1 MKKKYLSI
9 EHKTLADL
17 GVATYKELWEKA
29 QKEGYEGIS
38 VSFISEFKKAE
49 DGGDKPIF
57 HAIFSTAGE
66 DRHGDIVEQSWEL
79 KSFKKNPV
87 YLDSHNYDSIV
98 HILGRVSGLK
108 VTGEGKKQKLEGNVE
123 FMLENPKGALAAM
136 MAEKGFLNASS
147 VGFIPLEF
155 DEKTGNIV
163 HSELL
168 EISAVSVPANAE
180 ALFEKSI
187 EGGEDKGG
195 EETVD
200 EPTEKK
206 EDETVTPPTEPVQ
219 PEPKSVSRKSVYAST
234 LSKMAKEKRENMNI
248 LRNAVKGLVEDGK
261 KSNAKKIFQALRN
274 LEEQI

>member
-29 QKEGYEGIS
+29 QKDGYEGIS
-38 VSFISEFKKAE
+38 VSFVSEFKKAE
-49 DGGDKPIF
+49 GDKPNLF

-98 HILGRVSGLK
+98 HILGRVSALK

-123 FMLENPKGALAAM
+123 FMMENPKGALASM
-136 MAEKGFLNASS
+136 MADKGFLNASS

-187 EGGEDKGG
+187 EGGEGEG
-195 EETVD
+195 EEKKGD
-200 EPTEKK
+200 ENPEPK
-206 EDETVTPPTEPVQ
+206 EDETIAPPTEPVQ
-219 PEPKSVSRKSVYAST
+219 PEPKSVSRKSIYAAT
-234 LSKMAKEKRENMNI
+234 LSKMAKDKRDNMNI

>member
-17 GVATYKELWEKA
+17 GVATYKDLWEKA

-38 VSFISEFKKAE
+38 MSFVSEFKKAE
-49 DGGDKPIF
+49 GEDKPNLF
-57 HAIFSTAGE
+57 HAVFSTASE

-79 KSFKKNPV
+79 KYFKKNPV

-98 HILGRVSGLK
+98 HIIGKVSGLK
-108 VTGEGKKQKLEGNVE
+108 ITGEGKKQKLEGNVE
-123 FMLENPKGALAAM
+123 FMLENPKGALAAQ
-136 MAEKGFLNASS
+136 MAEKGFLSASS

-180 ALFEKSI
+180 AIFEKSI
-187 EGGEDKGG
+187 EGEGNG
-195 EETVD
+195 D
-200 EPTEKK
+200 EPNPDEKK
-206 EDETVTPPTEPVQ
+206 EDETITPPTEPVV
-219 PEPKSVSRKSVYAST
+219 EPTKAVVPAKVIRARV
-234 LSKMAKEKRENMNI
+234 LSKMAQSKLENMNI
-248 LRNAVKGLVEDGK
+248 LRNAVKSLVEDGE
-261 KSNAKKIFQALRN
+261 KSKSRDIYKALRN